1 MGKLPIPVGYY
12 VAVAPGNR
20 SFIGGGLFASMFK
33 DATTM
38 IRNYITANGAE
49 LETIV
54 SEKGFAEHFVIKGE
68 ALRNVPKGYDP
79 AHPQADYLKNKS
91 WYLEYPVSDEEV
103 IDENRFVTQATLLF
117 RLIKP
122 FNDYLN
128 TALKDFMMP
137 SR

>member
-1 MGKLPIPVGYY
+1 VGYY

-38 IRNYITANGAE
+38 IRDYITANGTE
-49 LETIV
+49 LEAIV
-54 SEKGFAEHFVIKGE
+54 SEKAFAEHFVIKGE
-68 ALRNVPKGYDP
+68 ALKNVPKGYDP

-91 WYLEYPVSDEEV
+91 LYLEYPISDGEV
-103 IDENRFVTQATLLF
+103 ADGNRFMAQAALLF
-117 RLIKP
+117 RYMKP

-128 TALKDFMMP
+128 SALLGFTMP